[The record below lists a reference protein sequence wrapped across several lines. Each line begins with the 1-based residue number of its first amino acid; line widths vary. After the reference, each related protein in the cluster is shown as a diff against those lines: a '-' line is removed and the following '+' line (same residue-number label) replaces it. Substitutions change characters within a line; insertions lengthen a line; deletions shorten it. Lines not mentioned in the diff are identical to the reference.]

1 MGPTGPL
8 APFEPGARA
17 LVTGAAGFIGSALM
31 RRLLRANVEV
41 HALYRRT
48 PPPLESNAAW
58 RQCDVEDAAAVQRV
72 FADVRPH
79 YVFHLASYVSG
90 TRERSAVM
98 PMLRSNLLSA
108 VNLLSAATEFGCRR
122 IVLTGSMEEPPPSG
136 EWPIPSSPYAAA
148 KLGAS
153 AYGRM
158 FHRLYQ
164 TPMVVLRLFMVY
176 GPGQLDFKKLV
187 PYTIRSLL
195 QGTAPQLSIG
205 RRNVDWVFVEDVV
218 DSYVRSALVSGIEG
232 ATFDIASGQPVTV
245 RAMVERLVALIDP
258 GVRPQFGAIAERLSE
273 QEPTADLSA
282 SERSLGWRPATSL
295 DDGLQATVAWYR
307 RHLASLQSAAVPK
320 STTTTT

>member
-8 APFEPGARA
+8 PPFEPGARV

-48 PPPLESNAAW
+48 PPPRESNAAW

-122 IVLTGSMEEPPPSG
+122 IVLTGSMEEPPPSE

-148 KLGAS
+148 KFGAS

-164 TPMVVLRLFMVY
+164 TPVVVLRLFMVY
-176 GPGQLDFKKLV
+176 GPGQMDFKKLV

-195 QGTAPQLSIG
+195 QGTAPQLSSG

-245 RAMVERLVALIDP
+245 RALVERLVALVDP
-258 GVRPQFGAIAERLSE
+258 GIRPQFGAIAERLSE

-282 SERSLGWRPATSL
+282 SEQYLGWRPTTSL

-307 RHLASLQSAAVPK
+307 RYLASLQSAAVPK

>member
-1 MGPTGPL
+1 MGPLPS
-8 APFEPGARA
+8 FEPGARA
-17 LVTGAAGFIGSALM
+17 LVTGAAGFIGSALLQ
-31 RRLLRANVEV
+31 RLLQANVEV

-48 PPPLESNAAW
+48 PPPRESNAVW
-58 RQCDVEDAAAVQRV
+58 RQCDVEDEIAVQRV
-72 FADVRPH
+72 FAEVRPH

-108 VNLLSAATEFGCRR
+108 INLLSAATEFGCRR
-122 IVLTGSMEEPPPSG
+122 IILSGSMEEPSPSG

-148 KLGAS
+148 KFGAS

-164 TPMVVLRLFMVY
+164 TPVVVLRLFMVY
-176 GPGQLDFKKLV
+176 GPGQMDFKKLV

-195 QGTAPQLSIG
+195 QGVAPQLSSG

-218 DSYVRSALVSGIEG
+218 DSYVRSALVGGIEG
-232 ATFDIASGQPVTV
+232 ATFDVASGRPVTV
-245 RAMVERLVALIDP
+245 RALVERLADLVGS

-273 QEPTADLSA
+273 QEPTADLSV
-282 SERSLGWRPATSL
+282 SERRLGWRPATSL
-295 DDGLQATVAWYR
+295 DDGLQTTVAWYR
-307 RHLASLQSAAVPK
+307 RHLASLQSATVSK
-320 STTTTT
+320 STTTTA

>member
-8 APFEPGARA
+8 PSFEPGARA
-17 LVTGAAGFIGSALM
+17 LVTGAAGFIGGALV
-31 RRLLRANVEV
+31 RRLLQANVDV
-41 HALYRRT
+41 HAVYRRT
-48 PPPLESNAAW
+48 PPPLQSNAAW
-58 RQCDVEDAAAVQRV
+58 HQCDVEDAMAVERV

-108 VNLLSAATEFGCRR
+108 VNLLGAATEFECRR
-122 IVLTGSMEEPPPSG
+122 IMLTGSMEEPPPSG

-148 KLGAS
+148 KFGAS

-176 GPGQLDFKKLV
+176 GPGQMDFKKLV

-195 QGTAPQLSIG
+195 QGVAPQLSSG
-205 RRNVDWVFVEDVV
+205 RRNVDWVFVDDVV
-218 DSYVRSALVSGIEG
+218 DSYIRSALISGVDG

-245 RAMVERLVALIDP
+245 RTMVERLVTLVDP
-258 GVRPQFGAIAERLSE
+258 DIRPQFGAIAERLSE
-273 QEPTADLSA
+273 QEPTADLSVA
-282 SERSLGWRPATSL
+282 ERCLGWRPATSL
-295 DDGLQATVAWYR
+295 DDGLRMTVAWYR
-307 RHLASLQSAAVPK
+307 RHLASLQSAAVP
-320 STTTTT
+320 